1 MVTSDASLQWT
12 AWGRPRRPTLPTY
25 SGGMARDLRRHG
37 SRPMSPHR
45 DEAVRIT
52 TAASNRNDEIAARQK
67 RYLISM
73 TLRSLCFVGAIIAAL
88 AHVGW
93 LWPILIAG
101 ALILPYIAVVMANAV
116 MTKNDG
122 VDLLDGR
129 YVRELGTGADR
140 SRHDTPNEDVPHP

>member
-1 MVTSDASLQWT
+1 
-12 AWGRPRRPTLPTY
+12 
-25 SGGMARDLRRHG
+25 MARDLRR
-37 SRPMSPHR
+37 RQ

-52 TAASNRNDEIAARQK
+52 TAASNRSDDIAARQK

-129 YVRELGTGADR
+129 YVPELTAGPERRRSDDTSGEGT
-140 SRHDTPNEDVPHP
+140 PHP

>member
-1 MVTSDASLQWT
+1 
-12 AWGRPRRPTLPTY
+12 
-25 SGGMARDLRRHG
+25 MARDVRRHG
-37 SRPMSPHR
+37 SRHG

-52 TAASNRNDEIAARQK
+52 TAATNRNVDIAARQK

-73 TLRSLCFVGAIIAAL
+73 TLRSLCFVGAIVAAL
-88 AHVGW
+88 AHVAW

-101 ALILPYIAVVMANAV
+101 ALVLPYIAVVMANAT
-116 MTKNDG
+116 MTKRDG
-122 VDLLDGR
+122 FDLPDGR